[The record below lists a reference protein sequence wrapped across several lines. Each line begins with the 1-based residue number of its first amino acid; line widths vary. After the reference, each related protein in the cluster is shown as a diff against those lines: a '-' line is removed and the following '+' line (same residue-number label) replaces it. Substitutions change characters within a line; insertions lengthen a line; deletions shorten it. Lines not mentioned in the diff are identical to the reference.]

1 LIIIGIGGIW
11 HIIRRT
17 RGTRIEASSSSRLNI
32 EMANNIGIEQDDP
45 FTPKKNIPGSKEE
58 KNHKEMNGP

>member
-1 LIIIGIGGIW
+1 MIITGTGGIW
-11 HIIRRT
+11 SIVRRT
-17 RGTRIEASSSSRLNI
+17 RGTRIEASSSGLNI